1 MAKGTTV
8 RQRDKKKSHSTSKN
22 FTDSTVG
29 SAISP
34 NNENL
39 HNQNLWRSCVFAI
52 LLSVGSVSLF
62 CLKDT
67 ELFSR
72 TWRSIQTSHA
82 FHSSTD
88 QNKEELPCNFGDN
101 FTVDRRSDLSLE
113 EFSRCYDAKRYLMW
127 GQCKIEHDFA
137 CCNCL
142 SVRLFVCLF
151 VCFLAGGLVEDGKR
165 NWESLQDPTIHGG
178 VWCVL
183 DVIPPVDHNHGHV
196 GREGYVC
203 ILPCEEGAFPF
214 WSQNL

>member
-29 SAISP
+29 SATSSDVSP

-39 HNQNLWRSCVFAI
+39 HNQNLWRYCVFAI

-72 TWRSIQTSHA
+72 TWRSIQASHA
-82 FHSSTD
+82 FHSSID

-113 EFSRCYDAKRYLMW
+113 EFIRCYDAKRYL
-127 GQCKIEHDFA
+127 I
-137 CCNCL
+137 
-142 SVRLFVCLF
+142 
-151 VCFLAGGLVEDGKR
+151 
-165 NWESLQDPTIHGG
+165 
-178 VWCVL
+178 
-183 DVIPPVDHNHGHV
+183 
-196 GREGYVC
+196 
-203 ILPCEEGAFPF
+203 
-214 WSQNL
+214 